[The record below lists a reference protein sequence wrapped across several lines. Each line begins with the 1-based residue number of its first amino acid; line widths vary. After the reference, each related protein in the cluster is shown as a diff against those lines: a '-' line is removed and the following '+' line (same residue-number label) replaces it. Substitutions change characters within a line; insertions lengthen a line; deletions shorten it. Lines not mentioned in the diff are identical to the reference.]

1 MGKIQKDLRSMER
14 LSDRVLV
21 GMSSMQWEGE
31 EWRRRERFSERRG
44 VAAAAASDTTWLP
57 ATFCY
62 LTTCYLTTSTSPS
75 ILTTSPPSTAATSS
89 LGKGIEQ
96 IEDKV

>member
-1 MGKIQKDLRSMER
+1 MER

-62 LTTCYLTTSTSPS
+62 LTTCYLSTST
-75 ILTTSPPSTAATSS
+75 LTTSPPSAAAISS
-89 LGKGIEQ
+89 LGIEQ